1 MSNRRGTTDS
11 YNSPDPSDL
20 NDEASTQS
28 FISNLSGIGNQQV
41 DQQQSFI
48 SDLSGIG
55 NQQVDQQQSFIS
67 ELSGIGNQQVDQQP
81 PDNMSTSSRS
91 TVVHNHQ
98 QPPADNTVSTSSTS
112 TVTSISN
119 DAPYYIPPHLMNMMM
134 DGNNT
139 SNHNQPTTMLTNQT
153 IPSVQQPNPT
163 NFVTYTIGNGSITFN
178 ESFAITVPFVIYSSN
193 TPQNNY
199 FVVNANTY
207 PIQSETRTVDG
218 DVLRGSRV
226 IILEDPNYYLI
237 QHYYQDR
244 YREIIISYEL
254 VFSNNA
260 LNDLIQIVNGLQN
273 FRYQNLHNSPP

>member
-28 FISNLSGIGNQQV
+28 FISN
-41 DQQQSFI
+41 
-48 SDLSGIG
+48 LSGIG

-163 NFVTYTIGNGSITFN
+163 NFTTYTIDNGLITFN
-178 ESFAITVPFVIYSSN
+178 EPFMIRLPLVIHSLSGS
-193 TPQNNY
+193 TPLNY
-199 FVVNANTY
+199 VVNANTY
-207 PIQSETRTVDG
+207 TIQSDTQTTYGNV
-218 DVLRGSRV
+218 VYGSR
-226 IILEDPNYYLI
+226 IIDLRDLNYTLI
-237 QHYYQDR
+237 QNYSRDR
-244 YREIIISYEL
+244 YRERIISYEL
-254 VFSNNA
+254 ASSLLHN
-260 LNDLIQIVNGLQN
+260 LSQTVNGFSFL
-273 FRYQNLHNSPP
+273 

>member
-1 MSNRRGTTDS
+1 MNAYNTSDS
-11 YNSPDPSDL
+11 RL
-20 NDEASTQS
+20 TQS
-28 FISNLSGIGNQQV
+28 TGLG
-41 DQQQSFI
+41 
-48 SDLSGIG
+48 
-55 NQQVDQQQSFIS
+55 
-67 ELSGIGNQQVDQQP
+67 
-81 PDNMSTSSRS
+81 
-91 TVVHNHQ
+91 
-98 QPPADNTVSTSSTS
+98 
-112 TVTSISN
+112 
-119 DAPYYIPPHLMNMMM
+119 
-134 DGNNT
+134 
-139 SNHNQPTTMLTNQT
+139 MLTNQNIT
-153 IPSVQQPNPT
+153 SLQQPNPT